1 MSTPNILILEGDE
14 EAAAELQSSLELEG
28 YDVAVQAGGTVGL
41 AAARSPEWD
50 LLITASEVNGRD
62 HLAFI
67 GSLRREERRLPI
79 LVLASDGS
87 VDEQVRALRAGAD
100 DWVPRPWSDLELV
113 ARVEALLRRA
123 RRYGNG
129 ASSGPS
135 TRGSGPE
142 APRRIVFSDVEVRPA
157 HRVVLKGGDPVALT
171 PKELDLLLA
180 LIERGGAVAPRRE
193 LLSQV
198 WGYPESVR
206 SRTLDTHM
214 SELRRK
220 LEDDPSTP
228 RHLLTVRKVGY
239 RWAP

>member
-1 MSTPNILILEGDE
+1 MSAPNILILEGDE
-14 EAAAELQSSLELEG
+14 AAAADLQSSLELEG
-28 YDVAVQAGGTVGL
+28 YEVAVQGGGPVGR

-67 GSLRREERRLPI
+67 DSLRREERRLPI
-79 LVLASDGS
+79 LVLASNGS
-87 VDEQVRALRAGAD
+87 TDEQVRALRAGAD
-100 DWVPRPWSDLELV
+100 DWVPRPWGELELV

-123 RRYGNG
+123 RQFQEPPTDVSSNG
-129 ASSGPS
+129 TEPDEPS
-135 TRGSGPE
+135 
-142 APRRIVFSDVEVRPA
+142 RITFSDVEVRPA
-157 HRVVLKGGDPVALT
+157 HRVVLKSGDPVPLT

-180 LIERGGAVAPRRE
+180 LVERNGVVATRRE
-193 LLSQV
+193 LLSEV
-198 WGYPESVR
+198 WGYPPSVR

-228 RHLLTVRKVGY
+228 RHLITVRKVGY
-239 RWAP
+239 RWAS

>member
-1 MSTPNILILEGDE
+1 MSAPNILILEEDE
-14 EAAAELQSSLELEG
+14 EAAGELQSSLELEG
-28 YDVAVQAGGTVGL
+28 YEVMVQAGGPVGL

-50 LLITASEVNGRD
+50 LLITASEVKGRD

-67 GSLRREERRLPI
+67 DSLRREERRLPI

-87 VDEQVRALRAGAD
+87 MDEQVRALRAGAD
-100 DWVPRPWSDLELV
+100 DWVPRPWGDLELV

-123 RRYGNG
+123 RRYSNG
-129 ASSGPS
+129 ASDPS
-135 TRGSGPE
+135 TNGSRPDE
-142 APRRIVFSDVEVRPA
+142 PRRIFFSDVEVRPA
-157 HRVVLKGGDPVALT
+157 HRVVLKGGEPVSLT

-180 LIERGGAVAPRRE
+180 LIQRDGAVATRGE

-198 WGYPESVR
+198 WGYPASVR

-220 LEDDPSTP
+220 LENDPSTP
-228 RHLLTVRKVGY
+228 RHLITVRKVGY
-239 RWAP
+239 RWAR